1 MKSPSI
7 IAGVLTGF
15 VFLTWKLIASGDFT
29 EALGIGLLT
38 GTAVEWIMA
47 FYTKKD
53 LEISQNDLY
62 ERSLMISKTLRDM
75 E

>member
-1 MKSPSI
+1 MALPLI
-7 IAGVLTGF
+7 VGFAVGVVLF
-15 VFLTWKLIASGDFT
+15 FWKLITSGEFS
-29 EALGIGLLT
+29 EALGVGLLT
-38 GTAVEWIMA
+38 GTAVEWIVA
-47 FYTKKD
+47 FYTRKD

>member
-1 MKSPSI
+1 MALPLI
-7 IAGVLTGF
+7 VGF
-15 VFLTWKLIASGDFT
+15 VAGMVLFLWKLIASGEFT